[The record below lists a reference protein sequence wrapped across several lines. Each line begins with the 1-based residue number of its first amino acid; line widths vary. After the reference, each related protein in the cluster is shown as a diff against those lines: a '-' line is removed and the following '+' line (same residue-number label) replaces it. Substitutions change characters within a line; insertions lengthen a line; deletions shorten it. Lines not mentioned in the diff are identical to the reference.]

1 MKLLTDILS
10 DSGVRFWRNPD
21 IHLVSLFLFTPK
33 GQFWNLVPSR
43 MLFPSFSGATYCK
56 TYLTEKSSH
65 HYKNYLRMTML
76 NTDKMFSVRATN
88 VSRERSVL
96 GFGANF
102 ALLTG
107 RNWPGGRTVPPP
119 LPGLLTSP
127 PLPGPLTSSS
137 VITDKPFNILH
148 DYPNMVALVYL
159 WDFSTCVVFV
169 SRSRFRVCLVFFK
182 PWRTGVILKDG
193 K

>member
-1 MKLLTDILS
+1 
-10 DSGVRFWRNPD
+10 
-21 IHLVSLFLFTPK
+21 
-33 GQFWNLVPSR
+33 

-96 GFGANF
+96 WCEFRASHWQKLARGEDSAS
-102 ALLTG
+102 
-107 RNWPGGRTVPPP
+107 PP

-169 SRSRFRVCLVFFK
+169 SRSHFRVCLFFFSSRDA
-182 PWRTGVILKDG
+182 PVSF
-193 K
+193 